1 MGNISIEQVM
11 FRDVFDLMT
20 PLKSSYTESSS
31 DQGTAG
37 RNQIDDEDLS
47 TSGERARENDTN
59 DPANRV

>member
-1 MGNISIEQVM
+1 M